1 MTSGA
6 VCVFH
11 RTWAEF
17 GGDILANGFKD
28 GAGGFVQL
36 ADVPLESLVIKGG
49 GGGDVSLGVALPD
62 DVLAQYEVKNTHY
75 RGLGARVFHVPAA
88 VLNCYPVHL
97 HETNY
102 IDVMKAEIV
111 QSLGAAKAT
120 GNRLPKAPYEQWKV
134 LGKALAFLEKYE
146 GGDDAT
152 LRLRL
157 VEKTAY
163 YGWAGDPNADPCSD
177 GQRYWFHA
185 EREVEDRIKALG
197 GVPYF

>member
-1 MTSGA
+1 MSTGA

-17 GGDILANGFKD
+17 GYDILTNGFKD

-36 ADVPLESLVIKGG
+36 ADVPLESVAIKGG
-49 GGGDVSLGVALPD
+49 GGGDVSLGVVLPD

-75 RGLGARVFHVPAA
+75 RGLGVRVFHVPAA
-88 VLNCYPVHL
+88 VLNCYPAHL

-102 IDVMKAEIV
+102 IDVTKAEIV
-111 QSLGAAKAT
+111 QSLSAAKAT

-134 LGKALAFLEKYE
+134 LEKALVFLEKYE

-157 VEKTAY
+157 IEKTAY
-163 YGWAGDPNADPCSD
+163 YGWASDPNADPCSD
-177 GQRYWFHA
+177 GQRYWVEA
-185 EREVEDRIKALG
+185 EREVEKRIKAFG